1 MSRTL
6 DDALRWSAEGTALV
20 RRALGGLDSD
30 ESLAQ
35 PSALPGWTRKHL
47 LAHVAANADAI
58 GNLVSWAKTGVETPM
73 YSSTGQ
79 RNADIEAGAGRPADE
94 LVAWFERSAG
104 ELDEGFDS
112 LTDAEWAHEV
122 VTAQGRTVPAS
133 ETPWMRAR
141 EVMVH
146 SVDLDGG
153 ISFDDLPADFL
164 HALEADI
171 RAKRTASGHEV
182 PEVTGPHAHVVA
194 WLAGR
199 DHHDVTTTDG
209 TAAPTLPAWL

>member
-30 ESLAQ
+30 ESLVQ
-35 PSALPGWTRKHL
+35 PSALPGWTRKHV

-58 GNLVSWAKTGVETPM
+58 GNLVAWAKTGVETPM
-73 YSSTGQ
+73 YTSTTQ

-94 LVAWFERSAG
+94 LLAWFDRSTD
-104 ELDEGFDS
+104 ELDQGFDS
-112 LTDAEWAHEV
+112 LTDAEWGHEV
-122 VTAQGRTVPAS
+122 VTAQGRRVPAS
-133 ETPWMRAR
+133 EAPWMRTR

-146 SVDLDGG
+146 AVDLDGG
-153 ISFDDLPADFL
+153 VTFDDLPADFL
-164 HALEADI
+164 RALEEDI
-171 RAKRTASGHEV
+171 RGKRAASGHEV
-182 PEVTGPHAHVVA
+182 PEVTGAHADVVA

-199 DHHDVTTTDG
+199 AHGTLTTADG
-209 TAAPTLPAWL
+209 GEAPTLPAWL